1 MRKVTGG
8 ELTVKGILGIDPG
21 LDGALVLLSPT
32 GEFLERHIMPVIE
45 TVKVTLKRK
54 TGKKSR
60 EVKRR
65 IDIPAL
71 NLIFHD
77 LRDKVEVVVLEQ
89 VSSRPEQGVASTFKF
104 GFVAGATEALV
115 IAHNLRLHKVVPVV
129 WSKAMAAGIITD
141 DDLFNGL
148 EAKEKSKKIAKHL
161 YPTLDMRE
169 TTRCKNP
176 HGGIVDAVCLAEY
189 GRRLLN
195 NGEL

>member
-8 ELTVKGILGIDPG
+8 EQALRGILGIDPG
-21 LDGALVLLSPT
+21 LDGALVLLSPA
-32 GEFLERHIMPVIE
+32 GEFIERHVMPVIE
-45 TVKVTLKRK
+45 TVKITTKRK

-65 IDIPAL
+65 LDVPAL

-77 LRDKVEVVVLEQ
+77 LRERVEVVVLEQ
-89 VSSRPEQGVASTFKF
+89 VASRPEQGVASTFKF

-129 WSKAMAAGIITD
+129 WSKAMAEGIITAD
-141 DDLFNGL
+141 EIFAGL
-148 EAKEKSKKIAKHL
+148 EPKDKTKKIVKHL
-161 YPTLDMRE
+161 FPSLDLRE
-169 TTRCKNP
+169 TMRCKNP
-176 HGGIVDAVCLAEY
+176 HGGIVDALALAEY

-195 NGEL
+195 KGEI